1 MCIDRS
7 SHYSKWRF
15 LSKLNK
21 VSGIIGGTVCTKCV
35 LIVPSTTDNGDLP
48 LMLKKVSVIIRGTM
62 CTKCV
67 LIVPCTT
74 VNGHL
79 PLMLKKLVV
88 LSEERCV
95 QNVY

>member
-1 MCIDRS
+1 M
-7 SHYSKWRF
+7 
-15 LSKLNK
+15 
-21 VSGIIGGTVCTKCV
+21 CTKCV
-35 LIVPSTTDNGDLP
+35 LIVPCTTDNGDLP
-48 LMLKKVSVIIRGTM
+48 FMLKKVKVIIRGTM

-74 VNGHL
+74 VNGGFIIGTMCTKCVLIVPRPTVNGDL

>member
-1 MCIDRS
+1 MYKMCIDRS
-7 SHYSKWRF
+7 SHYSPWRF
-15 LSKLNK
+15 TLNVEK
-21 VSGIIGGTVCTKCV
+21 VGGFIGGTV
-35 LIVPSTTDNGDLP
+35 
-48 LMLKKVSVIIRGTM
+48 

-74 VNGHL
+74 VNGDL